1 MKKPD
6 DKMNTDDEILDSEV
20 LEGEIIDETEFLL
33 DDSALPTQEETQ
45 TQVAEKTELNQLAL
59 PYQIKDNKAV
69 TDKQKALRA
78 VNLSK
83 TMKEKFNNPETKW
96 KKFLQPNIREQFLKY
111 VRETGSLVGALVKLK
126 RIEKFD
132 ISQGTVNTLLMRFPT
147 FKDMYEEA
155 KEEYTYSLESEAH
168 RRAVEGIDKGIY
180 YQGELV
186 NIEKQY
192 SDTLLAKLL
201 DANSPK
207 FRKASAGGQTNIK
220 ASGPIQVNIRRDF

>member
-6 DKMNTDDEILDSEV
+6 DAMNTDDEV
-20 LEGEIIDETEFLL
+20 LEGEIIDEAEFLL
-33 DDSALPTQEETQ
+33 DDSVLPTQEETLEKA
-45 TQVAEKTELNQLAL
+45 VEKTELNQIAL
-59 PYQIKDNKAV
+59 PYQIKDNKAI
-69 TDKQKALRA
+69 TEKQKALRA

-96 KKFLQPNIREQFLKY
+96 KKFLNPDIREQFLKY
-111 VRETGSLVGALVKLK
+111 IRQTGSLTGALVKL
-126 RIEKFD
+126 RVNQKFD

-168 RRAVEGIDKGIY
+168 RRAVDGVDKGIY
-180 YQGELV
+180 YQGEFV
-186 NIEKQY
+186 AYEKQY

-220 ASGPIQVNIRRDF
+220 SSGPIQINIRKDFGE